1 MRQRTA
7 DLCAF
12 AFIVAAPAGLIALD
26 LPSDQVI
33 AATSASAVLYSAWR
47 QGGGRPPSQGP
58 GGGRGAGSD
67 PGSGCDSDSGPASGG
82 EPVRAPRREA

>member
-47 QGGGRPPSQGP
+47 QGGGRPPS
-58 GGGRGAGSD
+58 
-67 PGSGCDSDSGPASGG
+67 
-82 EPVRAPRREA
+82 